1 MVHPYKDM
9 LDRQGQSSGSTFDSL
24 DTESGNFR
32 RKRSLVRRDRA
43 RPTSYQASLQNS
55 RYSKNTMSN
64 SNSARFSAYQ
74 DNINSGN
81 NNNRGSIYGHHNLS
95 SGNFLGDEEDIPLQN
110 LSELSSPSSLHH
122 RYSSTYEYHDD
133 NNSALPNADDNPNPF
148 VLGTEEEGNNNGVE
162 ATTDNTKDTIDDYQT
177 PGNITSN
184 RPREIFHL
192 NDEYDDHDTPKHV
205 HPEDYNMTGHERDT
219 DEKTPLSNNDYYTA
233 IPPKRLEL
241 EEDKHGFPYWKLYCY
256 VITFWAPGP
265 LMSLF
270 GLKTKDRQYAW
281 REKIALIS
289 IILVIGAVIGFLTFG
304 FTRATCTNLTPRLK
318 TDDISTAYLVINGRA
333 YDLSSSSH
341 PAADGIESGTNVL
354 YPPINAGGKDGSLL
368 FQNVNGN
375 CKGLIKPTDNS
386 SIPNQDEEMA
396 WYMPCKIMELDGS
409 SSPNFTFDYYDGYAC
424 HTSSVARKSFYSLKV
439 EGDLY
444 YTWEA
449 IADSNRNLIVYNGH
463 VIDMGL
469 LDWLFTD
476 ELTYPELF
484 DDLKNDETKK
494 GYDISLLLTE
504 PHQRQAA
511 DCLIEIAKIGV
522 VDTSTVGCIA
532 STIVL
537 YVSLV
542 FVLSI
547 VIVQFVVACYF
558 KWFVAPYQGVSY
570 TSIKEM
576 NERNNQIENWVDDPY
591 SSAPLADVPKKRRA
605 DYHSKFNRTFRLSW
619 GGDINEFIGDD
630 DKNIELEREQKD
642 DYQPEYITMTT
653 EAYMLAN
660 AGKRKSRT
668 MSRSSLLS
676 TSNLTLN
683 PFKKNSDPFESEE
696 IETLDPDIIS
706 TDVIPQPPV
715 NWEPFGYPL
724 IHTMCLVTCYSE
736 DEDGI
741 RTTIDSIATT
751 DYPNSHKLIVVICDG
766 LITGAG
772 NDKSTPE
779 ICLGMM
785 TDLVVPE
792 DEVQPFSYVSV
803 AHGSKR
809 HNMAKVYAGFYK
821 YDDSTVP
828 VEKQQKIPVL
838 LVVKCGTPAEMT
850 SAKPGNRGKR
860 DSQII
865 LMSFL
870 QSVTFNERM
879 TPLQY
884 EMLKAIW
891 QITGLMATMYETI
904 LMVDA
909 DTLVYP
915 DSLTHMAAEFVKD
928 PEIMGLCGETKI
940 SNKAQSWVTAI
951 QVFEYYISHHQ
962 SKAFESVFGSVTC
975 LPGCFCMYRI
985 KSPKSTNVWVPILAN
1000 SDIVEKY
1007 SDNVLDSL
1015 HKKNLLLL
1023 GEDRYLTSLM
1033 LRAFPRRKQI
1043 FVPKA
1048 ACKTVV
1054 PDKFKVLLS
1063 QRRRWINSTVHNLM
1077 ELALVK
1083 DLCGAFCLSMQF
1095 IIIIQLIG
1103 TLVLPAS
1110 ITFTLY
1116 IIIIAIVSKPTPIMS
1131 LVLMAIIFG
1140 LPALLIIVT
1149 VSNLMYVVWMII
1161 YLISLPIWNFVLP
1174 TYAYWKFDD
1183 FSWGDTR
1190 KTAGGDKGS
1199 HGDREG
1205 EFDGSQIKQMTWR
1218 EFEMQRRDDA
1228 AKYAED
1234 SYAEDQNGQ
1243 TNNIASVY
1251 NPGAHDYEQDTE
1263 YVDMSRD
1270 FASRPGGEDVS
1281 GYL

>member
-1 MVHPYKDM
+1 M
-9 LDRQGQSSGSTFDSL
+9 LDPNNISTGSAYDSY
-24 DTESGNFR
+24 DAESGAFR

-43 RPTSYQASLQNS
+43 RPTSYQASLQRNS
-55 RYSKNTMSN
+55 SRQSRNTQPNSDPARLSYIDNNYHSGENRFSGSTTADFGHYNDHYDDDIYELQNMGNSN
-64 SNSARFSAYQ
+64 SNQLNDIDSFATNPNEMNNPSAF
-74 DNINSGN
+74 
-81 NNNRGSIYGHHNLS
+81 LS
-95 SGNFLGDEEDIPLQN
+95 NEQ
-110 LSELSSPSSLHH
+110 
-122 RYSSTYEYHDD
+122 RYSQINTEGLHDNKNLNNIATDTYQQT
-133 NNSALPNADDNPNPF
+133 LPNQP
-148 VLGTEEEGNNNGVE
+148 
-162 ATTDNTKDTIDDYQT
+162 K
-177 PGNITSN
+177 
-184 RPREIFHL
+184 EIFHL
-192 NDEYDDHDTPKHV
+192 NDEYDPK
-205 HPEDYNMTGHERDT
+205 P
-219 DEKTPLSNNDYYTA
+219 SNNLNNYDDEDSPLANENYTA
-233 IPPKRLEL
+233 MPPKRLEL
-241 EEDKHGFPYWKLYCY
+241 EEDKTGFPYWKIYCY
-256 VITFWAPGP
+256 IITFWAPAP
-265 LMSLF
+265 VLKLF
-270 GLKTKDRQYAW
+270 GLKTQGRQYAW
-281 REKIALIS
+281 REKIGLIS
-289 IILVIGAVIGFLTFG
+289 IILVIGAIIAFLTFG
-304 FTRATCTNLTPRLK
+304 FTRATCTHLATKLK
-318 TDDISTAYLVINGRA
+318 PQDISTGYLVVNGRA
-333 YDLSSSSH
+333 YGLESFSH
-341 PAADGIESGTNVL
+341 PAAEGIKANSNVL

-375 CKGLIKPTDNS
+375 CKGLINPRDNCT
-386 SIPNQDEEMA
+386 IPHKNDELA
-396 WYMPCKIMELDGS
+396 WYMPCKLMDLNGTTEPDFS
-409 SSPNFTFDYYDGYAC
+409 SEYYEGYAC
-424 HTSSVARKSFYSLKV
+424 HTSSSARKSFYSLEV
-439 EGDLY
+439 QGDVY
-444 YTWEA
+444 YSWDDITNTTR
-449 IADSNRNLIVYNGH
+449 DLIVYNGH
-463 VIDMGL
+463 VIDMGF
-469 LDWLFTD
+469 LDWLYTD
-476 ELTYPELF
+476 ELTYPSLF
-484 DDLKNDETKK
+484 DDIKNDKTMK

-504 PHQRQAA
+504 PHQRQIAN
-511 DCLIEIAKIGV
+511 CLVEIAKIGV

-570 TSIKEM
+570 NSVKEM
-576 NERNNQIENWVDDPY
+576 NERNNQIDDWVDDP
-591 SSAPLADVPKKRRA
+591 SSSVQLADIPVKRRA
-605 DYHSKFNRTFRLSW
+605 NYHAKGNSKKKFRLSW
-619 GGDINEFIGDD
+619 GGDIDDFIGDD
-630 DKNIELEREQKD
+630 NTTSGENPLTSKN
-642 DYQPEYITMTT
+642 YQPKYITMTT
-653 EAYMLAN
+653 EAYMMAN
-660 AGKRKSRT
+660 ANKRKSRT
-668 MSRSSLLS
+668 MSKASIMS
-676 TSNLTLN
+676 TSNLSLN
-683 PFKKNSDPFESEE
+683 PFGSNDPFQDDTE
-696 IETLDPDIIS
+696 IETLDPSLIS
-706 TDVIPQPPV
+706 PDAIPQPPV

-736 DEDGI
+736 DAEGI
-741 RTTIDSIATT
+741 RTTVDSIATT
-751 DYPNSHKLIVVICDG
+751 DYPNSHKLVVIICDG

-779 ICLGMM
+779 ICLDLM
-785 TDLVVPE
+785 TDFTVPKE
-792 DEVQPFSYVSV
+792 EVKAFSYVSV
-803 AHGSKR
+803 AQGSKR
-809 HNMAKVYAGFYK
+809 HNMAKVYSGFYK
-821 YDDSTVP
+821 YDESTVP
-828 VEKQQKIPVL
+828 LEKQQKIPVL
-838 LVVKCGTPAEMT
+838 LIVKCGTPAEMT

-870 QSVTFNERM
+870 QSVTFNDRM

-884 EMLKAIW
+884 EMLKQIW
-891 QITGLMATMYETI
+891 QITGLMATMYESI

-909 DTLVYP
+909 DTLIYP
-915 DSLTHMAAEFVKD
+915 DSLTHLVAELVRD

-1007 SDNVLDSL
+1007 ADNVLESL

-1048 ACKTVV
+1048 ACKTIV

-1131 LVLMAIIFG
+1131 LILMAIIFG
-1140 LPALLIIVT
+1140 LPALLIVVT
-1149 VSNLMYVVWMII
+1149 VSNLMYVLWMII
-1161 YLISLPIWNFVLP
+1161 YVLSLPVWNFVLP

-1190 KTAGGDKGS
+1190 KTEGGDKGS
-1199 HGDREG
+1199 HGDLEG

-1218 EFEMQRRDDA
+1218 EFERNRRDNH
-1228 AKYAED
+1228 EEFE
-1234 SYAEDQNGQ
+1234 SVQN
-1243 TNNIASVY
+1243 NNLVKPLNSIASVY
-1251 NPGAHDYEQDTE
+1251 NPGYHDYDNETE
-1263 YVDMSRD
+1263 YVDMGQDLSSNTSSPKKR
-1270 FASRPGGEDVS
+1270 
-1281 GYL
+1281 L

>member
-1 MVHPYKDM
+1 M
-9 LDRQGQSSGSTFDSL
+9 LEQSGESSGSTFDSV
-24 DTESGNFR
+24 DTESGNFT

-43 RPTSYQASLQNS
+43 RPNSYQTSFRNS
-55 RYSKNTMSN
+55 RYSKNTISN
-64 SNSARFSAYQ
+64 SNSARLSAYQ
-74 DNINSGN
+74 DNTNSSNIYYN
-81 NNNRGSIYGHHNLS
+81 NNSNNFGSDNYNNDRFGA
-95 SGNFLGDEEDIPLQN
+95 GNEDIPMQN
-110 LSELSSPSSLHH
+110 MSQFSSSNHMHH
-122 RYSSTYEYHDD
+122 RNSPEAYAYHHDD
-133 NNSALPNADDNPNPF
+133 IPENPNPF
-148 VLGTEEEGNNNGVE
+148 VLGEEDEGNDSKAG
-162 ATTDNTKDTIDDYQT
+162 KDTTIERVTEYET
-177 PGNITSN
+177 PANPTPN
-184 RPREIFHL
+184 QPREIFHL
-192 NDEYDDHDTPKHV
+192 NDEYDDHDPHGQ
-205 HPEDYNMTGHERDT
+205 PLPNEYNVTGLDHDN
-219 DEKTPLSNNDYYTA
+219 DEKTPLSNENYYTA
-233 IPPKRLEL
+233 IPPKRMEL

-256 VITFWAPGP
+256 VLTFWAPGP

-281 REKIALIS
+281 REKMGLIS
-289 IILVIGAVIGFLTFG
+289 IILVIGCIIGFLTFG
-304 FTRATCTNLTPRLK
+304 FTRATCTNLTARLK
-318 TDDISTAYLVINGRA
+318 PQDLSSSYMVINGRA

-341 PAADGIESGTNVL
+341 PAAEGIDADTNVL

-375 CKGLIKPTDNS
+375 CKGLIKPKQDST
-386 SIPNQDEEMA
+386 IPFQGEEMA

-409 SSPNFTFDYYDGYAC
+409 STPNFTFDHYNGYAC
-424 HTSSVARKSFYSLKV
+424 HTSSYARKTFYGLKV

-449 IADSNRNLIVYNGH
+449 IANSTRDLIVYNGN
-463 VIDMGL
+463 VIDMDL
-469 LDWLFTD
+469 LNWLFAD
-476 ELTYPELF
+476 ELTYPQLF
-484 DDLKNDETKK
+484 DDIKNDKTMK

-522 VDTSTVGCIA
+522 VDVSTVGCIA

-558 KWFVAPYQGVSY
+558 KWFVAPHQGVSY
-570 TSIKEM
+570 SSIKEM
-576 NERNNQIENWVDDPY
+576 NERNNQIDNWVDDPY

-605 DYHSKFNRTFRLSW
+605 DYHSKFNKTFRLSW
-619 GGDINEFIGDD
+619 GGDINDFIGDG
-630 DKNIELEREQKD
+630 DKDIVIGREKRD
-642 DYQPEYITMTT
+642 DYKPQYITMTT
-653 EAYMLAN
+653 EAYMMAN
-660 AGKRKSRT
+660 AGKKKGRS
-668 MSRSSLLS
+668 MSRSSMLS

-683 PFKKNSDPFESEE
+683 PFKKNDPFEDEE

-779 ICLGMM
+779 ICLDMM
-785 TDLVVPE
+785 TDLVVPK
-792 DEVQPFSYVSV
+792 DQVQPFSYVSV

-821 YDDSTVP
+821 YNDSTVP
-828 VEKQQKIPVL
+828 IEKQQKIPVL
-838 LVVKCGTPAEMT
+838 LVVKCGTPEEMT

-891 QITGLMATMYETI
+891 QITGLMATMYETV

-1033 LRAFPRRKQI
+1033 LRAFPRRKQV

-1054 PDKFKVLLS
+1054 PDKFQVLLS

-1116 IIIIAIVSKPTPIMS
+1116 IIIIAIVSKPTPVMS

-1149 VSNLMYVVWMII
+1149 VSNLMYVGWMII
-1161 YLISLPIWNFVLP
+1161 YLFSLPIWNFVLP

-1190 KTAGGDKGS
+1190 KTTGGDKGS

-1218 EFEMQRRDDA
+1218 EFELQRKDATTRYPSDRYVDD
-1228 AKYAED
+1228 KND
-1234 SYAEDQNGQ
+1234 PS
-1243 TNNIASVY
+1243 NIASVY
-1251 NPGAHDYEQDTE
+1251 NPGNYDYEPDTE
-1263 YVDMSRD
+1263 YVDMSRN
-1270 FASRPGGEDVS
+1270 FSSKPSTAEDMPN
-1281 GYL
+1281 YL